1 MEYAICQEEGKM
13 GKNNFWVVR
22 LEGKAPEL
30 IKRWSECEEKVN
42 GASRAIYHGFR
53 TEDEAVK
60 FMHGMWREKPIS
72 EEARIWLEEY
82 KAKAGQLKQDTDLD
96 MSKLSPEEYPKYCAY
111 VDGSFN
117 PKNKSYGFGV
127 VFMCDGNI
135 EKIYGGGE
143 EKDLVPMGC
152 AAGELLACMEAIKH
166 AADLNLPEITI
177 IFDSQIIP
185 WAYHGCGTEML
196 TQAAGQYMYDIRD
209 KMKIDVVSIEGL
221 SHEGAGNSPKA
232 IADKLANT
240 LADKL
245 AKKGAGIVRPFR

>member
-1 MEYAICQEEGKM
+1 MRKNNYWVLLLKGDEEG
-13 GKNNFWVVR
+13 
-22 LEGKAPEL
+22 EKAQIFTSWP
-30 IKRWSECEEKVN
+30 ECEKKMRTI
-42 GASRAIYHGFR
+42 SRAVCHGFP
-53 TEDEAVK
+53 TKEEAMEFIDGK
-60 FMHGMWREKPIS
+60 WREKPIS

-135 EKIYGGGE
+135 EKFYGGGE

-209 KMKIDVVSIEGL
+209 KMKIDVESIEGL

-245 AKKGAGIVRPFR
+245 AMKCAGILRSI